1 MARSDADLFNL
12 RITLVGDISLDW
24 ERVEQD
30 PVFRT
35 ILMTY
40 GDLETEE
47 ERAMARRQSL
57 QEYLAHYT
65 IRERFLRDVPATNGP
80 GTLHI
85 ERIES
90 T

>member
-1 MARSDADLFNL
+1 MARTDADLFDL
-12 RITLVGDISLDW
+12 RISLVGLVSLDW
-24 ERVEQD
+24 ERIEAD

-35 ILMTY
+35 IVSTFEDP
-40 GDLETEE
+40 GTDEG
-47 ERAMARRQSL
+47 RAGIRAQAL

-65 IRERFLRDVPATNGP
+65 IRERFLRDAPATNGP

-85 ERIES
+85 ESIES